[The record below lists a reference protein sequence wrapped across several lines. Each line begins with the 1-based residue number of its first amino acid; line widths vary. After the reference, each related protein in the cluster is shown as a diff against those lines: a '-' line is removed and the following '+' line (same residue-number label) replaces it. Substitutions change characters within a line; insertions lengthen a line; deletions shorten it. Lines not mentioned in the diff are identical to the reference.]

1 MFTFSVSNTRMLCW
15 RILIGSLHISYS
27 GMCQV
32 HLIFEFKV
40 EYFYFGAENDRLSG
54 TLFTSLQFFLLSKK
68 YDNSTGK
75 AV

>member
-1 MFTFSVSNTRMLCW
+1 
-15 RILIGSLHISYS
+15 
-27 GMCQV
+27 MCQV